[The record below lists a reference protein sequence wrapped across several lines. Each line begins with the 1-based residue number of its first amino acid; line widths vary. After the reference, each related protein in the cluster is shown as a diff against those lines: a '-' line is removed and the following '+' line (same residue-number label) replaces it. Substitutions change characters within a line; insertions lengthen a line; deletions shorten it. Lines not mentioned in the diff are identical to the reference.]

1 MDIQGDF
8 YMGNEAREAEF
19 HNLFGK
25 LTARQQDSVLSM
37 EREFTW
43 AAQLHPDNAPLPP
56 DAPPRGSVRTASD
69 TGI

>member
-1 MDIQGDF
+1 MR
-8 YMGNEAREAEF
+8 NEAREAEF

-43 AAQLHPDNAPLPP
+43 AARLHPDNTPLPP
-56 DAPPRGSVRTASD
+56 DAPLRAAVRTASD
-69 TGI
+69 TDI